1 MCTSDSNLFLFTFSI
16 CHLLIFYAFGFLVMI
31 VITYPD
37 FKSLNFSC
45 GRNHTLFLRE
55 DVSAM
60 EAAAKRFEK
69 EDGILEDI
77 RQKTRSG
84 DELYSYPASNKY
96 LSVLDDGYSPYCEI
110 NFDFNADIA
119 AIIQD
124 HSQYSNQSTSICGT
138 ENFRPEA
145 SGTSVACSA
154 STLCPS
160 GELTESSSA
169 ANNVRSSFLFPKLA
183 A

>member
-1 MCTSDSNLFLFTFSI
+1 
-16 CHLLIFYAFGFLVMI
+16 MI

-84 DELYSYPASNKY
+84 DDLYSYPASNKY